1 MQLQLD
7 EIRRLDMDY
16 IGTYNERVND
26 HYRLRTELGP
36 SPHEGDINSSPIV
49 LLLANP
55 GFDEKSSNDDH
66 KFIMDG
72 WPLGGLHDAA
82 PLGMRDWWQPRLRVL
97 CERYGHQYISTKVA
111 ALQVNPWA
119 STKFDSDLTLPSQ
132 KLMLEIAESAAERG
146 AILIM
151 MRAAKFWL
159 KSASLRTH
167 PSLYT
172 TKSPR
177 CSYVTEANVGTE
189 AWLKINSVLQ
199 KEQIF

>member
-1 MQLQLD
+1 MHLD
-7 EIRRLDMDY
+7 EIRRLDMDH
-16 IGTYNERVND
+16 ITNYNVRASEQ
-26 HYRLRTELGP
+26 YRLRTELGP
-36 SPHEGDINSSPIV
+36 CPNEGDINSSPIV

-55 GFDEKSSNDDH
+55 GFDENSSIDDH
-66 KFIMDG
+66 KFFVDG
-72 WPLGGLHDAA
+72 WPLGGLHDSA

-119 STKFDSDLTLPSQ
+119 STKFDSNLNLPSQ
-132 KLMLEIAESAAERG
+132 QKMLELAEVAVERG

-159 KSASLRTH
+159 KSTSVRNH

-172 TKSPR
+172 TRSPR
-177 CSYVTEANVGTE
+177 CSYVTEANLGAQ
-189 AWLKINSVLQ
+189 AWFEINSALQ
-199 KEQIF
+199 RK